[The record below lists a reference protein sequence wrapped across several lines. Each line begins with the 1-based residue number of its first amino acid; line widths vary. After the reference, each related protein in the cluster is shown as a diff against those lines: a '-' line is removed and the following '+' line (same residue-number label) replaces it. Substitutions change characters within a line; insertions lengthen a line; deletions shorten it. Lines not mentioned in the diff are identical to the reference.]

1 MNHLFGFLKIWL
13 VFMVL
18 FFCSIRAINNH
29 EGEYMRKQRSA
40 PSLKKPSSR
49 KEDIQSSATT
59 ERSQKS
65 ASPGLKQFRTSMAQ
79 PLQGINAEEHFQ
91 MYLQGKQL
99 LAERL
104 WPSLD
109 SELEIDTVSALLS
122 WIRVTTHGSIPTVRQ
137 TSLDDFQK
145 HLLTWKLYAPDA
157 LHMLKPL
164 RKKHPHNEKVL
175 LLYLEASL
183 YDTLATWVDK
193 GKNPTSLSGW

>member
-1 MNHLFGFLKIWL
+1 
-13 VFMVL
+13 
-18 FFCSIRAINNH
+18 
-29 EGEYMRKQRSA
+29 
-40 PSLKKPSSR
+40 
-49 KEDIQSSATT
+49 
-59 ERSQKS
+59 
-65 ASPGLKQFRTSMAQ
+65 MAQ

-193 GKNPTSLSGW
+193 GKNPTSLSAIKAALRLRRALRAADASAAAAARPGGARAAAAAQATLALGRLP